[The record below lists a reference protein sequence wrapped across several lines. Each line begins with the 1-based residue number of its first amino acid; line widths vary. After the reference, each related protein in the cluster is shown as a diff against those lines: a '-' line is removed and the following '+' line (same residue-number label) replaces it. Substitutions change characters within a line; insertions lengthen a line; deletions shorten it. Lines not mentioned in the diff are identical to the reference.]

1 MPLNLR
7 RLLWSKDVPLVW
19 CIFVPTALTIGLT
32 WLLVYYLSGDRMDI
46 ADAEVEIDRGNSRI
60 ETLQVAFG
68 AKRNE
73 SIN

>member
-1 MPLNLR
+1 
-7 RLLWSKDVPLVW
+7 
-19 CIFVPTALTIGLT
+19 
-32 WLLVYYLSGDRMDI
+32 MDI